1 MDAGFEARLQTDG
14 ASFEAADAALLRAV
28 DEHRSLNAAA
38 DALGR
43 SFSRA
48 HKRITVLEDEFGEL
62 VERQRGGVGG
72 GGSELTD
79 AAHALLA
86 RFDRLQTAYTGT
98 ATVEETVLRGR
109 IVDRDG
115 ELATVE
121 TAAGTVRALAPEAS
135 ERVQVTLRADAVTLH
150 APGATPESETSARN
164 RFRGTVVD
172 IDSGDALAR
181 VALDVGTETRLL
193 ALVTQESIAT
203 LDLASGDDALAS
215 FKATA
220 TRAVPAR
227 ADAENRI
234 DR

>member
-1 MDAGFEARLQTDG
+1 MDAGFEARLQADG
-14 ASFEAADAALLRAV
+14 VSFEAADAALLCAI

-48 HKRITVLEDEFGEL
+48 HARITVLEDEFGEL

-79 AAHALLA
+79 DAHALLA
-86 RFDRLQTAYTGT
+86 RFDRLRTAYAGT

-109 IVDRDG
+109 VVDRDG

-121 TAAGTVRALAPEAS
+121 TAAGTVRALAPEAT

-150 APGATPESETSARN
+150 APGDIPETGEMSARN
-164 RFRGTVVD
+164 RFRGTVADLDRGETIVRVGVD
-172 IDSGDALAR
+172 IGAAEPLAVLVTHDALGA
-181 VALDVGTETRLL
+181 
-193 ALVTQESIAT
+193 
-203 LDLASGDDALAS
+203 LDLATGDSIVTS

-220 TRAVPAR
+220 TRATAV
-227 ADAENRI
+227 E
-234 DR
+234 

>member
-79 AAHALLA
+79 AAHDLIA

-150 APGATPESETSARN
+150 APDDIPETGEMSARN

-172 IDSGDALAR
+172 LDHGETIVRVGVDIGARESLAVLVTHDALA
-181 VALDVGTETRLL
+181 ALD
-193 ALVTQESIAT
+193 LVT
-203 LDLASGDDALAS
+203 GDSVVTS

-220 TRAVPAR
+220 TRATA
-227 ADAENRI
+227 AD
-234 DR
+234 

>member
-14 ASFEAADAALLRAV
+14 VSFEAADAALLRAV

-79 AAHALLA
+79 AAHDLLA

-109 IVDRDG
+109 VINRDG

-121 TAAGTVRALAPEAS
+121 TAAGTVRALAPEAT

-150 APGATPESETSARN
+150 APDDIPETGEMSARN

-172 IDSGDALAR
+172 LDRGETIVRVGVDIGARGPLAVLVTHDALA
-181 VALDVGTETRLL
+181 ALD
-193 ALVTQESIAT
+193 LVT
-203 LDLASGDDALAS
+203 GDSVVTS

-220 TRAVPAR
+220 TRATA
-227 ADAENRI
+227 AE
-234 DR
+234 

>member
-48 HKRITVLEDEFGEL
+48 HKRITVLEDEFGAL

-79 AAHALLA
+79 AAHDLLA

-98 ATVEETVLRGR
+98 ATVEETVLRGQV
-109 IVDRDG
+109 IDRDG

-121 TAAGTVRALAPEAS
+121 TAAGTVRALAPEAT

-150 APGATPESETSARN
+150 APDDIPETGEMSARN

-172 IDSGDALAR
+172 LDRGETIVRVGVDIGATEPLAVLVTHDALA
-181 VALDVGTETRLL
+181 ALD
-193 ALVTQESIAT
+193 LVA
-203 LDLASGDDALAS
+203 GDSVVAS

-220 TRAVPAR
+220 TRATAV
-227 ADAENRI
+227 E
-234 DR
+234 